1 MQKAQDKQLEDV
13 RTLISALANTSG
25 IHEKSVVN
33 DVLAKLLPNILFEEC
48 KPELDYA
55 GDVDYVA
62 KLGNSQFGI
71 QVKLIKADDN
81 YEGHS
86 RSGWIQASFNEFT
99 EKCGGKVFVVYNRK
113 GEMANTEVIESI
125 RKEISRLQSL

>member
-48 KPELDYA
+48 NPELDYA

-86 RSGWIQASFNEFT
+86 RSG
-99 EKCGGKVFVVYNRK
+99 
-113 GEMANTEVIESI
+113 
-125 RKEISRLQSL
+125 